1 MSVTKRQGAR
11 NSFGST
17 LPVLLPL
24 YDNACEPWQ
33 FVADAEIACGTGDD
47 CEFRLNHKGI
57 ADRHCVFNLH
67 AGILTVQRIDGRLW
81 INEIPVSS
89 EAVLAKGD
97 IVSIG
102 PVTIQIDEIAR
113 PAAPARDT
121 APASAPLKAIEAN
134 VPSKTNHHD
143 ASAHPFAV
151 SPKPVF
157 QSAPVATSVP
167 FLFAP
172 AFPLN
177 PPPLPPVFLEDQSVK
192 ISAAAESLFK
202 ERSVELESRGRM
214 LLAREQQLQELELL
228 IRDRERIC
236 LDRQSTLDERV
247 QVLNEQ
253 KNHIEEQ
260 RTQAEAVR
268 EHLHQQKRDFER
280 RLQQQTEREDELAC
294 QMESTAHG
302 YAQIEQTRNEL
313 SARLNDIQHRETQQ
327 DQQRHELEELASWI
341 NSQKSELQTST
352 TAVEYRA
359 AELHSREAALHD
371 AVADLAE
378 NQKAMTAL
386 EYALRER
393 EGILAMD
400 ELRVSEARL
409 HLTAAETL
417 SLDASGRMNE
427 AESIRI
433 ASEEKMRNAEQQ
445 LQHAL
450 EQFTLV
456 EQARAEVDRQR
467 HELEQLQQDSQER
480 YAQAVRLEEQL
491 ITRAAGIDEQQTRLT
506 LSQQEFETQRQE
518 LNLLRASLTDQL
530 GALEQ
535 RVSQLN
541 QREVE
546 LSARAAQL
554 SDESSNSTRSVE
566 QLMAIAAEKE
576 SAIRS
581 RQEAARAMEELKA
594 AKAALADKELLLTA
608 RQAEIENRSTEL
620 AERVLR
626 LKSERDAIRV
636 KEQQFRNSSL
646 QAEADVA
653 ALQEQHQRLLE
664 RQAEF
669 TELEKRA
676 IERENAANVALRN
689 AEAERDELQLLLN
702 DLICERNS
710 LMQFSEDLNS
720 RASELSERE
729 SAVMQ
734 QTEELQSRFFA
745 MNQQSSELQQLE
757 NELNL
762 RAEELHRRVTQFKS
776 ENRDQGATSVSAEV
790 AELSGAKSASVSS
803 IRIYPKTEQELS
815 EALQA
820 SESQLDGVEA
830 ERDALLAAVRELQRA
845 MLDAHADVEEANRLR
860 AESSSQEQTLAT
872 LYRTI
877 EERSSQL
884 QLLESRLRQAES
896 HTESLERQLQTY
908 HSSGTPA
915 ESSVTQTESSG
926 TSTNVNFG
934 DGHTESGEVEAE
946 LMRQLEEL
954 KAELKSGGQ
963 NYSRNED
970 SAFAVREQDRI
981 IDELRLQN
989 EALQAR
995 ISDLTSMTD
1004 DKDAPVSMI
1013 QVDELQAKLN
1023 RATEVISDRDDLI
1036 RELRIRLSKQV
1047 EQSADFSA
1055 NENIN
1060 AADLQ
1065 KEAREL
1071 DRRASVLDTRE
1082 EEVREQLRMVSN
1094 AQEEVENQRRLLLDA
1109 RQQLEVARTEIQVA
1123 MKQNSVVTNY
1133 AAESETSKWKLN
1145 EESSTE
1151 SLRPGA
1157 AIFGMEAEPVSLLT
1171 DEDDEASASAALDLR
1186 AELASLFGLNE
1197 QKAEQP
1203 AQELLSTQEM
1213 PDASEPLG
1221 AEKPVALHFGEDA
1234 SRIISGHVEEPTPE
1248 SSASAAGEDTSD
1260 DFVRD
1265 YMEQLLSRSRKSAGN
1280 SLPSE
1285 LSGGGKGRSSGPSP
1299 APAARKKPEAAATK
1313 SPPKAKSYID
1323 QYMADGSMPIEDSG
1337 ASDSNA
1343 THAEARGDNPENAP
1357 MIPRAK
1363 VDVEKL
1369 RQNMDSFRSVSTHSV
1384 EKALV
1389 THALRTERLSING
1402 RIFLVCV
1409 MGFMSVFFAIANYKG
1424 IINSIALI
1432 LVTLLGAIVAGL
1444 ELTRKMYAV
1453 KSKGKALVRC
1463 EESCAGKLGSGA
1475 KVEATDRTD
1484 SGSAT
1489 KLTAPEPPPIPLT
1502 PSAIPGDD
1510 STGKGPA
1517 NTMTSPYAAIAAVT
1531 ANEEMESLP
1540 QSPSLL

>member
-11 NSFGST
+11 NSFEST

-24 YDNACEPWQ
+24 YDNACESWQ

-57 ADRHCVFNLH
+57 ADRHCVFNLR

-89 EAVLAKGD
+89 EAVLAQGD
-97 IVSIG
+97 ILSIG

-113 PAAPARDT
+113 PAAPARDI
-121 APASAPLKAIEAN
+121 APAYAPMKAIEAN
-134 VPSKTNHHD
+134 VPAKTPHHD
-143 ASAHPFAV
+143 ASTHPFAV
-151 SPKPVF
+151 FPQPVF
-157 QSAPVATSVP
+157 QSAPVANSVP
-167 FLFAP
+167 FSFAP
-172 AFPLN
+172 AFPIG
-177 PPPLPPVFLEDQSVK
+177 PPPLPPAFFEDKSVN

-202 ERSVELESRGRM
+202 ERTAELESRGRM

-236 LDRQSTLDERV
+236 LDRQSTLDERI

-268 EHLHQQKRDFER
+268 EYLHQQKMDLER
-280 RLQQQTEREDELAC
+280 RLRQQTEREDELAS

-313 SARLNDIQHRETQQ
+313 SARLNDIHHRETQQ
-327 DQQRHELEELASWI
+327 EQNRRELEELASWI
-341 NSQKSELQTST
+341 NSQKSELQAST

-359 AELHSREAALHD
+359 AELHSREVALQD
-371 AVADLAE
+371 AIADLAA
-378 NQKAMTAL
+378 NPKTMTAS
-386 EYALRER
+386 EDALRER
-393 EGILAMD
+393 ESILAMH
-400 ELRVSEARL
+400 ELRVSEARV
-409 HLTAAETL
+409 HMTAAETL
-417 SLDASGRMNE
+417 SLDASGRMAE

-433 ASEEKMRNAEQQ
+433 ASEEKLRNAEQQ
-445 LQHAL
+445 LEHAL

-467 HELEQLQQDSQER
+467 HELEQLQQDSHVR
-480 YAQAVRLEEQL
+480 YAQAVRLEQQL
-491 ITRAAGIDEQQTRLT
+491 ITRAAGIDEQQTRLA

-518 LNLLRASLTDQL
+518 LNLQQASLADQL

-546 LSARAAQL
+546 LSSRAAQL
-554 SDESSNSTRSVE
+554 PDESSHATRSVE
-566 QLMAIAAEKE
+566 QLVAIAAEKE
-576 SAIRS
+576 SAIRLT
-581 RQEAARAMEELKA
+581 QEAARAMEELKT
-594 AKAALADKELLLTA
+594 AKAALADKELLLTS

-620 AERVLR
+620 ADRVLR

-636 KEQQFRNSSL
+636 KEQQLRNSSS
-646 QAEADVA
+646 QAEADIA
-653 ALQEQHQRLLE
+653 ALNEQHQRLLE
-664 RQAEF
+664 RQAEL
-669 TELEKRA
+669 TELETRV
-676 IERENAANVALRN
+676 IERENAANVVLRN
-689 AEAERDELQLLLN
+689 AEAERDALQMSHK
-702 DLICERNS
+702 DLICERNA
-710 LMQFSEDLNS
+710 LMQLSNDLNS

-729 SAVMQ
+729 STVTQ
-734 QTEELQSRFFA
+734 QTEGLRSRFLA
-745 MNQQSSELQQLE
+745 MNEQSSELQRLE

-762 RAEELHRRVTQFKS
+762 RAEELHRRVMQFKS
-776 ENRDQGATSVSAEV
+776 EIRAQRATSVSAEV
-790 AELSGAKSASVSS
+790 VELPGAESASVSS
-803 IRIYPKTEQELS
+803 ISIEPKTEQELL

-820 SESQLDGVEA
+820 SESQLNGVQA
-830 ERDALLAAVRELQRA
+830 ERDALLTAVRELQRA
-845 MLDAHADVEEANRLR
+845 MLDAHADVAEANRLR

-872 LYRTI
+872 LYQTI
-877 EERSSQL
+877 EERSGQL

-908 HSSGTPA
+908 HSGGTPA
-915 ESSVTQTESSG
+915 ESSVTHTESSV
-926 TSTNVNFG
+926 TDTTVNFG
-934 DGHTESGEVEAE
+934 DGRAESREVEAE

-954 KAELKSGGQ
+954 KAELKAGGQ
-963 NYSRNED
+963 NYSGNED
-970 SAFAVREQDRI
+970 SALAVREQDRTI
-981 IDELRLQN
+981 EELRLQN

-1013 QVDELQAKLN
+1013 QVDELQAQLN

-1036 RELRIRLSKQV
+1036 RELRMRLSKQV
-1047 EQSADFSA
+1047 EQSGDFSV

-1071 DRRASVLDTRE
+1071 DRRASLLDTRE

-1094 AQEEVENQRRLLLDA
+1094 SQEEVENQRRQLLDA

-1123 MKQNSVVTNY
+1123 MKRNSVVTNY
-1133 AAESETSKWKLN
+1133 AAESETSMLKVN

-1151 SLRPGA
+1151 SLRPGD
-1157 AIFGMEAEPVSLLT
+1157 AIFGMEAEPVSLGT
-1171 DEDDEASASAALDLR
+1171 DEDHKASASAALDLR
-1186 AELASLFGLNE
+1186 AELASLFGLNA
-1197 QKAEQP
+1197 QNAEQP
-1203 AQELLSTQEM
+1203 EQEMPSTQEM

-1221 AEKPVALHFGEDA
+1221 SETPVALHFGEDA
-1234 SRIISGHVEEPTPE
+1234 SKIISGHVEEPTPE
-1248 SSASAAGEDTSD
+1248 SSASADEEDSSD

-1265 YMEQLLSRSRKSAGN
+1265 YMEQLLSRSRQSAGN

-1285 LSGGGKGRSSGPSP
+1285 LSGGGKKSLGPAP
-1299 APAARKKPEAAATK
+1299 APAATKKPGAAATK
-1313 SPPKAKSYID
+1313 SPPKFKSYID
-1323 QYMADGSMPIEDSG
+1323 QYMAGGSMPLEDSG
-1337 ASDSNA
+1337 ASNSSA
-1343 THAEARGDNPENAP
+1343 THSKASGDNPEEAL

-1409 MGFMSVFFAIANYKG
+1409 MGFLSVFFAIANYKG

-1432 LVTLLGAIVAGL
+1432 VVTLLGAIVAGL

-1463 EESCAGKLGSGA
+1463 EDSCAGKLESDA

-1502 PSAIPGDD
+1502 PSAVPGDD
-1510 STGKGPA
+1510 STGKA
-1517 NTMTSPYAAIAAVT
+1517 STNTMTSPYAAILAAT
-1531 ANEEMESLP
+1531 ATEEMEPLP
-1540 QSPSLL
+1540 QSSSL